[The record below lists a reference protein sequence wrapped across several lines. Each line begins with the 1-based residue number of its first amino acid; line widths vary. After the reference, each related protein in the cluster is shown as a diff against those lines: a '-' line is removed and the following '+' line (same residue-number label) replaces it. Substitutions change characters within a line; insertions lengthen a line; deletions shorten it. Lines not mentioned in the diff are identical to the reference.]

1 MFVCYGLLERLIDE
15 EDLIFE
21 TEPKLLSIG
30 IIILLD
36 EIISLLSIGM
46 SKIKS
51 IIKSKLEQGTSY

>member
-51 IIKSKLEQGTSY
+51 TIKSKLEQGTSY

>member
-1 MFVCYGLLERLIDE
+1 VFVCYGLLERLIDE

-51 IIKSKLEQGTSY
+51 TIKSKLEQGTSY

>member
-1 MFVCYGLLERLIDE
+1 LERLIDE
-15 EDLIFE
+15 KDLIFE

-51 IIKSKLEQGTSY
+51 IKKPKLKQGTSY

>member
-1 MFVCYGLLERLIDE
+1 VFVCYGLLERLIDE

-21 TEPKLLSIG
+21 IEPKLLSIG